1 MKALH
6 MRSVR
11 AIDKLLFG
19 MIKET
24 RGQFIAVS
32 AVLAI
37 GLIFYTTMNV
47 SAVNLQRA
55 MDRYYDDYGF
65 ADVSCRVDGVGAR
78 QLRAL
83 ADLDGVAA
91 AEGRVT
97 EDVPFLA
104 GAEDDGRARVKVIA
118 ASPGADINR
127 LFLEE
132 GEPLETGSRKVL
144 VIRQF
149 AKARGIRPDDAI
161 TLQIAG
167 RAAEFTVAGIVSSP
181 EFIYLTDPDRG
192 LLPDKTG
199 YGVVYMDERIG
210 RQLLGRSESFND
222 IQILEEPGL
231 DATARDA
238 LLERIERALDGY
250 GLQSVV
256 KRENQTSHA
265 MISEEIKQLNNTA
278 AALPV
283 LFLFIAALIL
293 AMMLGRMVKR
303 DLRSIGIL
311 KGLGYS
317 SARVVLHYVKYALLV
332 ALAGGGAGTCAGMS
346 MAGALT
352 GYYMEFYYL
361 PRLDQI
367 VDYRY
372 AWISMILACVFCVAA
387 ALPGTRGAV
396 RVSPAESMI
405 AESPKPGK
413 RILLEH
419 IRFLWK
425 RLSFSDKTAMK
436 NVFRNKKR
444 TAFVLMGMLLTY
456 GMLVFVVC
464 MPGMMSDMM
473 GEGLAEFQ
481 PMDYNVSF
489 KRPVSERALSDVAGV
504 VDDASAIEGKLE
516 YPFVLSSGQREIT
529 LSIIGLERDTV
540 FYNFRNREG
549 KAIALPEDGILLSDY
564 AAKKLRVGVGDSVK
578 LHAYLAGGEDR
589 WTELRGIVYQ
599 AMGVNGYMDKDALA
613 KQYFVPGAV
622 TGFLMNA
629 EDPRAESKLSDLPAI
644 ASVYS
649 VAATREIF
657 REYTQM
663 INAFILVMVLLSGVL
678 GFAVVYNATIVSIGE
693 REREFSS
700 LRVLGFSAGD
710 IFRLL
715 LKENN
720 VISAAG
726 IALGIPLANLF
737 LRYSSEIFST
747 EQYTMHL
754 RASPAN
760 YLQGMLLTV
769 CFIVAAQIATYRKI
783 QKLDFM
789 AALKSRE

>member
-1 MKALH
+1 MKA
-6 MRSVR
+6 
-11 AIDKLLFG
+11 INKLLFG
-19 MIKET
+19 MIRET

-47 SAVNLQRA
+47 SAVNLKRA
-55 MDRYYDDYGF
+55 MERYYDDYGF
-65 ADVSCRVDGVGAR
+65 ADISCRADGVGAR

-83 ADLDGVAA
+83 ADLNGVTA

-118 ASPGADINR
+118 MDRDAGINR

-132 GEPLETGSRKVL
+132 GELLEAGSRKVL

-149 AKARGIRPDDAI
+149 AKARGIRPDDKI

-167 RAAEFTVAGIVSSP
+167 RAAEFSVAGIVSGP

-192 LLPDKTG
+192 ILPDKAG
-199 YGVVYMDERIG
+199 YGVVYMDEQTG
-210 RQLLGRSESFND
+210 RRLLGRPDSYND
-222 IQILEEPGL
+222 IQIKEEPGL
-231 DATARDA
+231 DAAARDA
-238 LLERIERALDGY
+238 LVTRIEKTLTDC

-256 KRENQTSHA
+256 KRENQVSHA
-265 MISEEIKQLNNTA
+265 MISDEIKQLNNTA
-278 AALPV
+278 AALPI

-317 SARVVLHYVKYALLV
+317 SAQVTWHYVKYALSV
-332 ALAGGGAGTCAGMS
+332 ALAGGGVGTCAGMS

-352 GYYMEFYYL
+352 RYYMEFYYL
-361 PRLDQI
+361 PSLSQI

-372 AWISMILACVFCVAA
+372 ALISMGLACVFCVAA
-387 ALPGTRGAV
+387 ALPGARGAA

-405 AESPKPGK
+405 AESPKRGK
-413 RILLEH
+413 RILLERV
-419 IRFLWK
+419 RFLWK

-444 TAFVLMGMLLTY
+444 TAFVLTGTLLTY
-456 GMLVFVVC
+456 GMLVFVAC
-464 MPGMMSDMM
+464 MPSMLSDMM
-473 GEGLAEFQ
+473 GEGLEEFQ

-489 KRPVSERALSDVAGV
+489 KRPVSERALSDISAI

-516 YPFVLSSGQREIT
+516 YPFVLSSGQRELS
-529 LSIIGLERDTV
+529 LSIIGLDRNTV
-540 FYNFRNREG
+540 FYNFKNREG
-549 KAIALPEDGILLSDY
+549 KAIALPEEGILISDY
-564 AAKKLRVGVGDSVK
+564 AAKALRVGVGDSVR
-578 LHAYLAGGEDR
+578 LRAYLADGEDR
-589 WTELRGIVYQ
+589 WAEVRGIVYQ
-599 AMGVNGYMDKDALA
+599 AMGVGAYMNRDVLA
-613 KQYFVPGAV
+613 KQYFEPGVV

-629 EDPRAESKLSDLPAI
+629 EDPRAESKLTGLPAV

-649 VAATREIF
+649 VAATKEIF

-678 GFAVVYNATIVSIGE
+678 GFAVVYNATVVSIGE

-700 LRVLGFSAGD
+700 LRVLGLSAGD

-726 IALGIPLANLF
+726 IVLGIPAANLF
-737 LRYSSEIFST
+737 LRYSSEVFST
-747 EQYTMHL
+747 EQYTMYL
-754 RASPAN
+754 RASPAH
-760 YLQGMLLTV
+760 YFQAMAAAL
-769 CFIVAAQIATYRKI
+769 CFIVAAQAATYRKI

>member
-1 MKALH
+1 MK
-6 MRSVR
+6 
-11 AIDKLLFG
+11 AIDKLLLG
-19 MIKET
+19 MIRET

-47 SAVNLQRA
+47 SAVDLKRA
-55 MDRYYDDYGF
+55 MEHYYDAYGF
-65 ADVSCRVDGVGAR
+65 ADLSCGVSDIGAQ

-83 ADLDGVAA
+83 ADMDGVAA

-97 EDVPFLA
+97 EDVPFLTDA
-104 GAEDDGRARVKVIA
+104 KDESRARVKVIA
-118 ASPGADINR
+118 MRPDAGINR

-132 GEPLETGSRKVL
+132 GALLEAGSRKVL

-149 AKARGIRPDDAI
+149 AKARDIGPDDEI

-167 RAAEFTVAGIVSSP
+167 RAVSFSVAGIVSSP
-181 EFIYLTDPDRG
+181 EFIYLADPDRG
-192 LLPDKTG
+192 LLPDKAG
-199 YGVVYMDERIG
+199 YGIVYMDAQLG
-210 RQLLGRSESFND
+210 RQLLGHPGGYND
-222 IQILEEPGL
+222 IQIAEEEGL
-231 DATARDA
+231 GATARDA
-238 LLERIERALDGY
+238 LAERIEKALAGY
-250 GLQSVV
+250 GSQGVV
-256 KRENQTSHA
+256 KRENQLSHA
-265 MISEEIKQLNNTA
+265 MISEEINQLNTVA

-317 SARVVLHYVKYALLV
+317 SAQVVLYYMKYALAV
-332 ALAGGGAGTCAGMS
+332 ASVGGGVGTLAGMN
-346 MAGALT
+346 MADALT
-352 GYYMEFYYL
+352 NYYMEFYYL
-361 PRLDQI
+361 PGVSQI

-372 AWISMILACVFCVAA
+372 ALISMLLACLFCVAA

-405 AESPKPGK
+405 TESPKPGK
-413 RILLEH
+413 RILLER
-419 IRFLWK
+419 IRFLWR

-444 TAFVLMGMLLTY
+444 TAFVLLGMLLTY

-464 MPGMMSDMM
+464 MPSMMSDMM

-489 KRPVSERALSDVAGV
+489 KRPVSERALSEISGI
-504 VDDASAIEGKLE
+504 VDDVDALEGKLE
-516 YPFVLSSGQREIT
+516 YPFVLSAGPREIS
-529 LSIIGLERDTV
+529 LSIIGLARDTV
-540 FYNFRNREG
+540 FYNFKNREG
-549 KAIALPEDGILLSDY
+549 KAIALPEEGILLSDY

-578 LHAYLAGGEDR
+578 LHAFLAGREDR
-589 WTELRGIVYQ
+589 WTEVRGIVYQ
-599 AMGVNGYMDKDALA
+599 AVGVNGYMDKELLA
-613 KQYFVPGAV
+613 KQYSVPGAV
-622 TGFLMNA
+622 TGFFMNA
-629 EDPRAESKLSDLPAI
+629 LDPHAESKLSDLPAV

-649 VAATREIF
+649 LAVTKETF
-657 REYTQM
+657 LEYTQM
-663 INAFILVMVLLSGVL
+663 INVFILCMVLLSGVL
-678 GFAVVYNATIVSIGE
+678 GFAIVYNATIISIGE

-700 LRVLGFSAGD
+700 LRVLGCSAGD

-726 IALGIPLANLF
+726 IVAGIPLANLF

-747 EQYTMHL
+747 EQYTMQL
-754 RASPAN
+754 RASPAH
-760 YLQGMLLTV
+760 YLQAMLLTV
-769 CFIVAAQIATYRKI
+769 FFIVSAQIATYRKI
-783 QKLDFM
+783 QKMDFM
-789 AALKSRE
+789 ATLKNRA